1 MRQDLCRRCLSYNKS
16 CSQAWETMGLVMEK
30 EQSYR
35 DAAECYEK
43 SWAFGHQ
50 AEAAVG
56 FKLAFNYLKA
66 RRFVEAIDVCDK
78 VLAQYPDYPKIR
90 EEILNKAYASLR
102 P

>member
-1 MRQDLCRRCLSYNKS
+1 MSFSAIEVAHLNTRRRTKS
-16 CSQAWETMGLVMEK
+16 
-30 EQSYR
+30 SYR
-35 DAAECYEK
+35 TM
-43 SWAFGHQ
+43 H
-50 AEAAVG
+50 
-56 FKLAFNYLKA
+56 